1 MSQESLEDKIISVKN
16 DYIKGDEM
24 INEIQRLG
32 SFWWCMHRC
41 TFRRQALK
49 FQTKFSELHNTPIG
63 LDSVIGCG

>member
-32 SFWWCMHRC
+32 SF
-41 TFRRQALK
+41 
-49 FQTKFSELHNTPIG
+49 
-63 LDSVIGCG
+63 